1 MDLRHF
7 LILLSVMGCQP
18 DCIFTWKAEL
28 SAHMGYNE
36 ARALRALKGQINL
49 FFSFGSETT

>member
-18 DCIFTWKAEL
+18 DCVFTWKAEFC
-28 SAHMGYNE
+28 ADMGYNE
-36 ARALRALKGQINL
+36 ARALRVLKGQINL
-49 FFSFGSETT
+49 FSSFGSETT